1 MFSMTFGMHTVSIFK
16 LCLAL
21 EKKVSH
27 GYRVYS
33 IFEADAHVFD
43 ILIC

>member
-1 MFSMTFGMHTVSIFK
+1 MTIGMHREPVFK
-16 LCLAL
+16 LCVAL

-27 GYRVYS
+27 GYSVSS

-43 ILIC
+43 ILIF

>member
-1 MFSMTFGMHTVSIFK
+1 MFYVMFGMHSVPIFK
-16 LCLAL
+16 LRVAL

-43 ILIC
+43 ILIF